1 MAVSPL
7 LHFWYKLVLL
17 SDVEIPWQ
25 IDEAFCKSTDGV
37 AGRRTMGGGCLLTSR
52 IYDHLSKANSLSF
65 LY

>member
-17 SDVEIPWQ
+17 SDEISWQ
-25 IDEAFCKSTDGV
+25 MDEAFCKSTDGI
-37 AGRRTMGGGCLLTSR
+37 AGRRTVDGDCLLTSR